1 MLDHVKVLIGE
12 VHLVEDV
19 HSILKTNVMNVVIED
34 ITLVIVDVLK
44 EGDAGHTL
52 LLGLVHDHI
61 AVVVVLVQV
70 RDLFH
75 VPVQGLY

>member
-12 VHLVEDV
+12 AHLVEAV

-34 ITLVIVDVLK
+34 IMLVIVDVLK
-44 EGDAGHTL
+44 EDDAGHTL
-52 LLGLVHDHI
+52 LLGLVHDHT
-61 AVVVVLVQV
+61 AVVLVLVQ
-70 RDLFH
+70 DLLH